1 MNGEVPMS
9 DKELEA
15 TWDAET
21 LARAEEIKLDKSRHT
36 AAQKAAATMTEKK
49 REEAKAMA
57 KVAGK
62 EGRAGGGRQ
71 TPPANPFNVGARLK
85 K

>member
-1 MNGEVPMS
+1 MSTEVMS
-9 DKELEA
+9 DKEYEA

-21 LARAEEIKLDKSRHT
+21 LARAEEIKLDAPRLT
-36 AAQKAAATMTEKK
+36 AAKKAAATMTEKK

-62 EGRAGGGRQ
+62 KERPTGGKQGGEI
-71 TPPANPFNVGARLK
+71 NPFNVGQRL
-85 K
+85 